1 MPSCRSVRRRGPV
14 VATGAEPLG
23 DHLAGVL
30 VEHRRRAEERARD
43 GGAQRRPRPGRGGAA
58 GAPRRR
64 STTTYSRLIDG
75 FRPTLPKARSKVM
88 ISSIPRR
95 RQLAR
100 WQRSLAPSLG
110 CCSCSWRASVTSAC
124 SSGHTSTPALCTADG
139 RKLSRSTSYVVPGP
153 GGGAGEL
160 TVSIADAS
168 ANENDGMIRF
178 TATLARTHRQG
189 EAGLEQGGV
198 DMLAESGPLAGG
210 ESGEDA
216 NCAVE
221 PGPEVGDRNRD
232 TERRALGGSSAGPLM
247 LITPDMLEAMRSKPP
262 RGAYGPVWPN
272 PEIERSYPRV
282 GFAPRFLDARIW
294 ALIASI
300 RRFPVQC
307 DRNPSRWMA
316 QVVRRFG

>member
-1 MPSCRSVRRRGPV
+1 
-14 VATGAEPLG
+14 
-23 DHLAGVL
+23 
-30 VEHRRRAEERARD
+30 
-43 GGAQRRPRPGRGGAA
+43 
-58 GAPRRR
+58 
-64 STTTYSRLIDG
+64 
-75 FRPTLPKARSKVM
+75 M

-210 ESGEDA
+210 EGGEDA
-216 NCAVE
+216 DGAVE

-232 TERRALGGSSAGPLM
+232 TERWSLGRPVDAHPPGHARS
-247 LITPDMLEAMRSKPP
+247 DEVEA
-262 RGAYGPVWPN
+262 A
-272 PEIERSYPRV
+272 
-282 GFAPRFLDARIW
+282 AR
-294 ALIASI
+294 SI
-300 RRFPVQC
+300 RAGLAKPRDRAVLSQSRFRTPI
-307 DRNPSRWMA
+307 P
-316 QVVRRFG
+316 